1 MRISGK
7 YLLKICRFVTEIS
20 WKRLYEFK
28 KKEINWNKTQL
39 IPLKGKKKI
48 SKENMKKMY
57 FNNNKQKD
65 L

>member
-39 IPLKGKKKI
+39 IPLKGKKKYQ
-48 SKENMKKMY
+48 KKI
-57 FNNNKQKD
+57 
-65 L
+65 